1 MDPVSLITTAIVTGA
16 ALGLAETASQAVK
29 DTYSGLKALIVRK
42 FGSDSTPSKVIEA
55 IEMDPDLE
63 RLRKRLAEALADV
76 NAGELD
82 ELREVAQQLLDQ
94 AQEQSDHT
102 AKYVTQIMGN
112 VQGLVQANHAHVT
125 MTFGQS
131 TETGDTKAKP

>member
-1 MDPVSLITTAIVTGA
+1 MDPISLITTAIVTGA
-16 ALGLAETASQAVK
+16 ALGLAGTASQAVK
-29 DTYSGLKALIVRK
+29 DAYSGLKTLIVRK
-42 FGSDSTPSKVIEA
+42 FGSDSTPSKAIEA
-55 IEMDPDLE
+55 IEIDPDSE
-63 RLRKRLAEALADV
+63 RLRKRLAEVLADA

-82 ELREVAQQLLDQ
+82 ELRKAAQQLLDQ

-131 TETGDTKAKP
+131 PEAGETEAKP